1 MPKFDIKSEATRPFF
16 ATVGAT
22 DLTLEVA
29 VQVATDLQGRVKS
42 FEFEPK
48 RIPAPTFDLKAFDV
62 RSFDVRGLDVKAL
75 DVRGIR
81 FDAADTQ
88 ARFKE
93 AQTRFEARINE
104 LQADA
109 LALPAR
115 AQKVLADV
123 VAEANDAYAE
133 LVERGEKAFALIRK
147 GEYKIVAPKQKP
159 AKKAETQADVEAPAT
174 TSTAKKSP
182 AAKKAAPAKA
192 TAKKATAKKAT
203 AKKAAPAKK
212 ATAKKT
218 APAKNSTAKKA
229 TPAKTATEKA
239 TAKKATPAKTATA
252 QTKAAPEA
260 KVAPET
266 AQPTV
271 APENTTPE
279 A

>member
-81 FDAADTQ
+81 FDAADAQ

-203 AKKAAPAKK
+203 AKKATAKKAAPAKK

-218 APAKNSTAKKA
+218 APAKKSTAKKS
-229 TPAKTATEKA
+229 TE
-239 TAKKATPAKTATA
+239 KATPAKTATA

-266 AQPTV
+266 AQPAV